1 LNQNNI
7 GVHFLGSPSPST
19 QITSRSEANSTI
31 IKKLD
36 LSTRNKPIRPLF
48 EQAFSQTVS
57 NGGIPVQVMLRGS
70 LAQKYQILQQNLF
83 AAMKGHL
90 PEKIRAAKEAYLD
103 FRLRAANTIN
113 ALEQGMEGHP
123 RWIYTDI
130 ADLKPATVDSITSG
144 E

>member
-1 LNQNNI
+1 M
-7 GVHFLGSPSPST
+7 
-19 QITSRSEANSTI
+19 
-31 IKKLD
+31 
-36 LSTRNKPIRPLF
+36 F
-48 EQAFSQTVS
+48 EQAFPQTVS

-70 LAQKYQILQQNLF
+70 LAQKYQILQHNLF
-83 AAMKGHL
+83 AALKAHL

-130 ADLKPATVDSITSG
+130 ADLKLATVDSITSG